1 MTESP
6 TQRGRRAVQG
16 RRRPDLT
23 TLIALALPVVTAVAV
38 GLVTPHPTPV
48 VAHPPS
54 EGRLVQLDRGCPPGS
69 SDDTVAVANA
79 TGSAAR
85 ATQRALGEGPTE
97 PTHLRLPAGAVVA
110 TGTGADSVVLTAQDA
125 SAVGLVAARFAS
137 GSVASVQCP
146 VASSEVW
153 FTGVGAR
160 AGQQTVLQIANPDAG
175 PAVVD
180 VSVYSGKGLVDTPE
194 VRGIRVPGRSVASVD
209 LAQTIPRR
217 GELAVQVAVSR
228 GRAAITALESAGLSE
243 SSRTGEWL
251 PGQAEPSTTNLLLG
265 LPRDGERRVLTLA
278 NPGESEAVVSLELVT
293 DSNTF
298 EPTGLPRIRVRP
310 GSVLRVPLAQA
321 LSGKAAEGAT
331 GVLVDSSV
339 PLTAAVRSRVA
350 GDLVLTPSA
359 ADLGDEGAALLP
371 GAAAGGPPTGAATAS
386 LVLAGATSAG
396 RATLTVRNAAGEAL
410 LERTIRVVPDRSL
423 TVPLPRDGA
432 LLDLTSADLG
442 IAAAVVVATPKGA
455 TVVPVLDVPQ
465 HSLTAQVAPAGP

>member
-6 TQRGRRAVQG
+6 AQRGRRAVQG
-16 RRRPDLT
+16 RRRPDVT
-23 TLIALALPVVTAVAV
+23 TLIALALPVVTAAAV
-38 GLVTPHPTPV
+38 VLVKPHSTPA

-54 EGRLVQLDRGCPPGS
+54 ESRLVQLDRGCPPGS

-79 TGSAAR
+79 TGSAAQ
-85 ATQRALGEGPTE
+85 ATQRTLARGPSE
-97 PTHLRLPAGAVVA
+97 PTPLRLPAGAVA
-110 TGTGADSVVLTAQDA
+110 TADAGADSVVLTAQDA

-194 VRGIRVPGRSVASVD
+194 VRGIRVPGRSVATVD

-228 GRAAITALESAGLSE
+228 GRAAITALESAGLNE

-251 PGQAEPSTTNLLLG
+251 PGQAEPSTANLLLG

-310 GSVLRVPLAQA
+310 GSVLRVPLAQV

-359 ADLGDEGAALLP
+359 AGLGEEGAALLP
-371 GAAAGGPPTGAATAS
+371 AAAGPPLTGAATAS

-396 RATLTVRNAAGEAL
+396 RATLTVRNAAGEAV
-410 LERTIRVVPDRSL
+410 LERTLRVVPDRSL